1 MFKALVSFSGKISMA
16 KGEVRDI
23 EDKETVKDLTAAGYI
38 ARVKDDI
45 KDKEPTKISNKK

>member
-16 KGEVRDI
+16 EGEIGDI
-23 EDKETVKDLTAAGYI
+23 DDKDVIKDLTAAGYI
-38 ARVKDDI
+38 VRVKDDV